1 MTNSPIDPSAQPDLD
16 RPIDLTDLPAGGERS
31 TTPPTAPEQDPEPGL
46 PSGDPGSR
54 PADPSRE

>member
-16 RPIDLTDLPAGGERS
+16 RPVDLTDLPAGGERPS
-31 TTPPTAPEQDPEPGL
+31 PTPTPEQDPEPGL
-46 PSGDPGSR
+46 PGGDPVSP